1 MNKKAKTGSAAPMHL
16 ADMSLIL
23 LFIPVTRTW
32 SVIRPYQ
39 AVRKLET
46 WSLARQ
52 PCWETNWEE

>member
-1 MNKKAKTGSAAPMHL
+1 MTGKL
-16 ADMSLIL
+16 NMSLIL
-23 LFIPVTRTW
+23 LFIPVARTW

-52 PCWETNWEE
+52 RCWETNWEE